1 MIVVLSQG
9 CAANFGE
16 GEKIARIL
24 SRKSEVTFTFP
35 EANNAAK
42 ANSASANAEAN
53 VANAAKVD
61 ADANANIANAN
72 AAGTVANANVA
83 DANAKANSAD
93 ANANAAGI
101 AANANVADANAE
113 ANAASAEANAA
124 RAAKANSAD
133 ANANVAG
140 TAAKANT
147 VSADVNAARAAKVD
161 ADANANI
168 ANANAAG
175 TVANAEA
182 NAASAAKANSADANA
197 NVAGTAANA
206 NVADANAKA
215 NVADAN
221 AEANAAGIA
230 ANANVASAAKVNA
243 DANANTEANVAAAPE
258 AFFLNVC
265 TVKGNAGALKL
276 LRKTVSAYPHVPIYI
291 TGCAP
296 KDFREEAIKV
306 TDKITFTSLKEIS
319 SAFEDDEQKRFP
331 VGTGNDS
338 TSTSSV
344 TLARNDDKNSSPLS
358 PWTEGIGSTKNTRVD
373 SIARL
378 YPALVAG
385 GSKKTAKSQS
395 STSNN
400 SPATNK
406 ASPSSANKVLRES
419 PYVGIVNIEEGCLD
433 ACAFCSTHLVKGRLH
448 SFAPQAIVDQV
459 QALVD
464 DGCLE
469 IQLTGQDCACFGF
482 DIGTNLAE
490 LTQRI
495 LTHVSGNY
503 RIRLGMGNPRHVL
516 GYQEA
521 LLDCFTDERIYK
533 FIHIPVQSGSENVLK
548 AMNRRHTA
556 RDYATLAHAF
566 NERFS
571 KFTLSTDL
579 IVGYPGESAAD
590 FNDTLE
596 LLKETRPTVCNITR
610 FVARPGTVAAR
621 LEATAVVP
629 DSVKHERSAILAEA
643 FQQIALENNRNW
655 IGDECTVVTE
665 KPGYR
670 EGTTIARNTAYRPVA
685 LQGSFPAGT
694 TLRVRIKDAEPFAL
708 IADV

>member
-42 ANSASANAEAN
+42 ANANATSANAEAN
-53 VANAAKVD
+53 IANAAK
-61 ADANANIANAN
+61 
-72 AAGTVANANVA
+72 
-83 DANAKANSAD
+83 
-93 ANANAAGI
+93 
-101 AANANVADANAE
+101 E
-113 ANAASAEANAA
+113 
-124 RAAKANSAD
+124 
-133 ANANVAG
+133 
-140 TAAKANT
+140 
-147 VSADVNAARAAKVD
+147 
-161 ADANANI
+161 
-168 ANANAAG
+168 
-175 TVANAEA
+175 
-182 NAASAAKANSADANA
+182 
-197 NVAGTAANA
+197 
-206 NVADANAKA
+206 
-215 NVADAN
+215 
-221 AEANAAGIA
+221 
-230 ANANVASAAKVNA
+230 
-243 DANANTEANVAAAPE
+243 NVAAAPE

-319 SAFEDDEQKRFP
+319 SAFEDDEQRRFP
-331 VGTGNDS
+331 VGAGNDS

-344 TLARNDDKNSSPLS
+344 TLGRNEDTSASSMTLARNDDKNSSPLS

-373 SIARL
+373 STAGIH
-378 YPALVAG
+378 PALVAG
-385 GSKKTAKSQS
+385 GSKITAKSKI

-406 ASPSSANKVLRES
+406 ASPSPANEAFLSPANKVLRES

-433 ACAFCSTHLVKGRLH
+433 ACAFCSTHLIKGRLH
-448 SFAPQAIVDQV
+448 SFVPQAIVDQV

-469 IQLTGQDCACFGF
+469 IQLTGQDCACYGF

-621 LEATAVVP
+621 LEVTAAVP